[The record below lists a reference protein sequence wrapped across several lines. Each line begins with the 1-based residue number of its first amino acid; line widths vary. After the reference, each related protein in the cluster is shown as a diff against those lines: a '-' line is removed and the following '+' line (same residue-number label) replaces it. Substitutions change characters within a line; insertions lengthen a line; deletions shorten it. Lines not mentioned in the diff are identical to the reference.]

1 MATATPLAAN
11 GPYHFTS
18 SMSFPYRCLMPASI
32 LVCTWEEVRE
42 RARAIRYG
50 VFVEEQGVP
59 EALEWDDMDAPSW
72 HALAFAED
80 GTPVATGRLLPDGH
94 IGRMAVLKAAR
105 GTGMGARVLDPLMAK
120 AVELGYPELILNA
133 QTHAE
138 PFYARVGFE
147 RVGEEFEEAGIP
159 HIEMRKRLVS

>member
-1 MATATPLAAN
+1 MATATRLAAN

-18 SMSFPYRCLMPASI
+18 SMSFPYRCLMSASV

-80 GTPVATGRLLPDGH
+80 GTPVATGRLLPDA
-94 IGRMAVLKAAR
+94 ISAAWPCSRRRAAR
-105 GTGMGARVLDPLMAK
+105 AWA
-120 AVELGYPELILNA
+120 PECW
-133 QTHAE
+133 T
-138 PFYARVGFE
+138 R
-147 RVGEEFEEAGIP
+147 
-159 HIEMRKRLVS
+159 